1 MSEAFSLIFG
11 SSLGVG
17 AVVSGSIWGLD
28 SMGGL
33 LLKPKGLDLKS
44 QVTACGRCGF

>member
-1 MSEAFSLIFG
+1 
-11 SSLGVG
+11 
-17 AVVSGSIWGLD
+17 
-28 SMGGL
+28 MGGL